1 MIVGMSTT
9 AFVSIRV
16 GRSLPL
22 WHDYALAMLFT
33 QFLVLLAESKLHVDQ
48 LTRHEAVLRI
58 QGGRP
63 VTVFHTS
70 DRDVSAMTG
79 QAVPM

>member
-1 MIVGMSTT
+1 MHWPV
-9 AFVSIRV
+9 
-16 GRSLPL
+16 
-22 WHDYALAMLFT
+22 AMLFT

-63 VTVFHTS
+63 VTVFHTF

-79 QAVPM
+79 SAYVAYISTVYPISADGIQNFQRHRVL